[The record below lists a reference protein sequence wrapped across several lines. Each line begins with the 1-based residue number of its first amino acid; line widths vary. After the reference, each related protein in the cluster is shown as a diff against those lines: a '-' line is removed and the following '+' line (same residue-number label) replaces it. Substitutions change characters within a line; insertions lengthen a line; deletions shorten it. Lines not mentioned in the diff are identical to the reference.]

1 MLTLCCTWP
10 TISKAHATPTNSNA
24 RVSSKVIEIRMWG
37 IQCEFVYLGNQIVI
51 YTRPNPLS
59 VQTLSNIVYR
69 QKYLTVFKFGSLAPQ
84 KYLNLAVAPCSVL
97 HHHKYRARV
106 YQSVPVLLLEILEQ
120 NCEFMKYNWQCAS
133 TELAICTA
141 LTEGCWVGPSVLLHA
156 LHRPLCIA
164 GEK

>member
-1 MLTLCCTWP
+1 
-10 TISKAHATPTNSNA
+10 
-24 RVSSKVIEIRMWG
+24 MWG
-37 IQCEFVYLGNQIVI
+37 IQCEFVYLVNQIVI

-69 QKYLTVFKFGSLAPQ
+69 RKYLTVFKFGSLAPQ

-106 YQSVPVLLLEILEQ
+106 YQRVFPSSCLRYLNKAVSSQIY
-120 NCEFMKYNWQCAS
+120 MKYNWQRAS

-141 LTEGCWVGPSVLLHA
+141 LTEGCRVGPSVLLRA
-156 LHRPLCIA
+156 CIMSTIMRCGWKIILA
-164 GEK
+164 DF